1 MSRYEEQLKAQVKI
15 GKNVFI
21 APNATLMGNISLAE
35 NVSIWYGAILRA
47 DMDSIEIGCRSNVQ
61 DGVIMHTDPSKPI
74 KIGEENVIG
83 HGAIL
88 HGCTVGSNNLIGI
101 RSTILNNAKI
111 GNCCIIGAHALVTE
125 GMEIPDYSMVL
136 GSPGKIVKQ
145 LPESIIE
152 KLKLGAFAYVQE
164 ALKYLEV

>member
-1 MSRYEEQLKAQVKI
+1 MSRYEEELKAQVKI

-21 APNATLMGNISLAE
+21 APNATLMGQISLAE

-47 DMDSIEIGCRSNVQ
+47 DMDSIEIGSRTNVQ
-61 DGVIMHTDPSKPI
+61 DGVIMHTDPLKPI
-74 KIGEENVIG
+74 TIGDENIIG

-88 HGCTVGSNNLIGI
+88 HGCTIGNNNLIGI
-101 RSTILNNAKI
+101 RSTVLNTAKI

-125 GMEIPDYSMVL
+125 GMEVPDYSMVL

-145 LPESIIE
+145 LPESIIDMM
-152 KLKLGAFAYVQE
+152 KIGAFAYVHE
-164 ALKYLEV
+164 ALKYLEL

>member
-1 MSRYEEQLKAQVKI
+1 MSRYEEELKAKVKI

-21 APNATLMGNISLAE
+21 APNATLMGQISLAD
-35 NVSIWYGAILRA
+35 NVSVWYGAILRA
-47 DMDSIEIGCRSNVQ
+47 DMDSIEIGSRTNVQ
-61 DGVIMHTDPSKPI
+61 DGVIMHTDPLKPI
-74 KIGEENVIG
+74 KVGEENVIG

-88 HGCTVGSNNLIGI
+88 HGCTIGNNNLIGI

-111 GNCCIIGAHALVTE
+111 GNCCIIGAHTLVTE
-125 GMEIPDYSMVL
+125 GLEVPDYSMVL

-152 KLKLGAFAYVQE
+152 KLRIGAFAYVQE
-164 ALKYLEV
+164 ALKYLES

>member
-1 MSRYEEQLKAQVKI
+1 
-15 GKNVFI
+15 
-21 APNATLMGNISLAE
+21 
-35 NVSIWYGAILRA
+35 
-47 DMDSIEIGCRSNVQ
+47 
-61 DGVIMHTDPSKPI
+61 
-74 KIGEENVIG
+74 
-83 HGAIL
+83 
-88 HGCTVGSNNLIGI
+88 LIGI

-125 GMEIPDYSMVL
+125 GMEVPDYSMVL

-164 ALKYLEV
+164 ALKHLEA